1 MTIASSLAPSG
12 TKPINAVEFIKRW
25 HGVEASEL
33 STAQSYVR
41 ELCDVLDLN
50 VPHPTA
56 EKDYMFERPVTFRHG
71 DGTDSPGRID
81 CYRRGAFVLEA
92 KKLFKA
98 PGKGFDDAML
108 RARAQAEAY
117 ARALPATEGRP
128 PFLLVVDVGNVIEV
142 YAEFSRS
149 GATYTPF
156 PDSASHRISLAELT
170 NPDIQARLRAIWL
183 EPLALDP
190 TRTSA
195 KVTRHIAIRLADVA
209 RTLEAAGHSSQAVAG
224 FLTRCLFTMFAEDV
238 GLLPRTSDNQGVFV
252 DMLKRFRDDP
262 ATLGH
267 MLHALW
273 RDMDRGGFS
282 AVLTKEVLRFNGK
295 LFKKPDVLP
304 LQKAQVDLLLEAAQA
319 NWTEVEPAIFGTLLE
334 RALNPIE
341 RHSLGA
347 HYTPRA
353 YVERLVLPTV
363 IEPLRADW
371 ADAQAAALLL
381 ANEAGELEGKKRET
395 RLEAA
400 RDEVRRFHHALT
412 QVRVLDPACGSG
424 NFLYVTLEHMKRLE
438 GEVIDLLAALG
449 DSQQRLD
456 AEGLTVD
463 PHQFLGIEL
472 NPRAAAVAELVL
484 WIGYLQWH
492 FRTRGNARPPQPVLK
507 DFANIEC
514 RDGVLTY
521 ERAEVASDA
530 DGKPIT
536 RWDGITFKTHPV
548 TGEQVPDEALQVTQ
562 WNYINPSKTEWP
574 QADFIIGNPPFIG
587 AAPMR
592 AALGDGYVEALRR
605 VWVEVPNSADFVMYW
620 WEKAAEQVRAGK
632 TRRFGLITTNSL
644 RQTFNRRVVEQHLSA
659 SPSLSLLLA
668 IPDHPW
674 VDNGDGAAVR
684 IAMTVGTAGVFPGKL
699 LKVVNEEYVVGD
711 DAAQLMLD
719 ESKGNIHADLTIGAN
734 VSAAGSLQAMQ
745 GISSPG
751 VKLHGAGFIV
761 TPNEACTL
769 GLGSLAALEKHI
781 RPYRNGRD
789 LTDAPRGVFVI
800 DLFGLSAEDVRD
812 NYPAVYQWLL
822 ERVKP
827 ERDQNNRAT
836 YRDNWWIFGE
846 PRRDLRLA
854 ISDLSRYIVTV
865 ETAKHR
871 TFQFLDASILPDN
884 MLVTI
889 ATDDAF
895 HLGVLSSTVHVTWAL
910 AAGGRLGVG
919 NDPRYNKTRCFETFP
934 FPSDQGNL
942 TPELRARI
950 AVLAERL
957 DAHRKRQQVAHPD
970 LKLTGMYNMLEKLR
984 AGEALTAKD
993 KTIHEQG
1000 LVSVL
1005 KILHDEL
1012 DVAVL
1017 AAYGWSDLTA
1027 SAGEPEAMRAKL
1039 LQRLADLNAERAIE
1053 EAKGT
1058 VRWLRPAYQ
1067 NPTAVQ
1073 STALAGQKQQS
1084 MALGDDD
1091 LQPALTSG
1099 RGTQNAVVWPKALPD
1114 QVRAVSTALIS
1125 APLGLPLSA
1134 LTTHFKGKGQ
1144 WKKDLLPILE
1154 TLAALGRARSNGN
1167 VWYQS

>member
-1 MTIASSLAPSG
+1 MTTAPTLTPSA
-12 TKPINAVEFIKRW
+12 TTPINVVQFIKRW

-41 ELCDVLDLN
+41 ELCDVLQLG

-56 EKDYMFERPVTFRHG
+56 AKDYMFERPVTFRHG
-71 DGTDSPGRID
+71 DGSNSIGRID

-98 PGKGFDDAML
+98 PGKGFDGAML

-117 ARALPATEGRP
+117 ARALPAGEGRP

-156 PDSASHRISLAELT
+156 PDSASHRISLADLT
-170 NPDIQARLRAIWL
+170 KPEIQKRLKAIWL
-183 EPLALDP
+183 EPLSLDP

-195 KVTRHIAIRLADVA
+195 KVTRHIAIRLANVA

-224 FLTRCLFTMFAEDV
+224 FLTRCLFTMFAEDI

-304 LQKAQVDLLLEAAQA
+304 LKKAQIDLLLEAAQA
-319 NWTEVEPAIFGTLLE
+319 NWAEVEPAIFGTLLE
-334 RALNPIE
+334 RALDPIE

-381 ANEAGELEGKKRET
+381 ANEAGELTGKKREAK
-395 RLEAA
+395 LEAA

-438 GEVIDLLAALG
+438 GEVLDLLAALG

-492 FRTRGNARPPQPVLK
+492 FRTRGNAQPPQPVLK

-514 RDGVLTY
+514 RDGVLAY
-521 ERAEVASDA
+521 ERAEPAQDA
-530 DGKPIT
+530 DGRPST
-536 RWDGITFKTHPV
+536 RWDGISFKTHPV
-548 TGEQVPDEALQVTQ
+548 TGEQVPDEAAQVRRL
-562 WNYINPSKTEWP
+562 NYVNPRKAEWP
-574 QADFIIGNPPFIG
+574 QADFIVGNPPFIG
-587 AAPMR
+587 AKYLR
-592 AALGDGYVEALRR
+592 DALGDGYGEALRQ
-605 VWVEVPNSADFVMYW
+605 VWNEVPSSADFVMYW
-620 WEKAAEQVRAGK
+620 WQEAAEQVRTGRA
-632 TRRFGLITTNSL
+632 RRFGFITTNSI
-644 RQTFNRRVVEQHLSA
+644 RQTFNRRVAEQHMTA
-659 SPSLSLLLA
+659 QPPLSLLFV

-674 VDNGDGAAVR
+674 VDSSDGAAVR
-684 IAMTVGTAGVFPGKL
+684 IAMTVGAAGTLPGRL
-699 LKVVNEEYVVGD
+699 LTVAEEEYAADD
-711 DAAQLMLD
+711 DAARLVLV
-719 ESKGNIHADLTIGAN
+719 ERNGSIHADLTMGAN
-734 VSAAGSLQAMQ
+734 VSEATSLQAMQ

-761 TPNEACTL
+761 TPDRARML
-769 GLGSLAALEKHI
+769 GLGSVAGLDKHI
-781 RPYRNGRD
+781 RTYRNGRD
-789 LTDAPRGVFVI
+789 LTDVPRGVCVI
-800 DLFGLSAEDVRD
+800 DLYGLSSEEVRSR
-812 NYPAVYQWLL
+812 YPAVYQWLL

-846 PRRDLRLA
+846 PRRDLRPALA
-854 ISDLSRYIVTV
+854 TLKRYIATPV
-865 ETAKHR
+865 TAKHR
-871 TFQFLDASILPDN
+871 TFQFLDAEILADDA
-884 MLVTI
+884 LICV

-895 HLGVLSSTVHVTWAL
+895 VLGVLSSYVHIIWAL
-910 AAGGRLGVG
+910 ATGSTLEDR
-919 NDPRYNKTRCFETFP
+919 PRYIKTTCLETFP
-934 FPSDQGNL
+934 FPAYDTGL
-942 TPELRARI
+942 TFKLRARI
-950 AVLAERL
+950 SNLAEQIDL
-957 DAHRKRQQVAHPD
+957 HRKRQLTAYPG
-970 LKLTGMYNMLEKLR
+970 LTLTGIYNVLEKLR
-984 AGEALTAKD
+984 VCEPLTIKE

-1000 LVSVL
+1000 LVGVL
-1005 KILHDEL
+1005 KTLHAEL
-1012 DVAVL
+1012 DVVVL
-1017 AAYGWSDLTA
+1017 TAYGWNGLGLAFAADYETT
-1027 SAGEPEAMRAKL
+1027 RAEL
-1039 LQRLADLNAERAIE
+1039 LQRLMALNAKRAAE
-1053 EAKGT
+1053 EAAGT

-1067 NPTAVQ
+1067 NPLTGQLLALPAHEQESMVLDGAAIQ
-1073 STALAGQKQQS
+1073 SG
-1084 MALGDDD
+1084 
-1091 LQPALTSG
+1091 LTSKVSI
-1099 RGTQNAVVWPKALPD
+1099 QNAAPWPKALPD
-1114 QVRAVSTALIS
+1114 QVRAVSTALTS
-1125 APLGLPLSA
+1125 APLGLPLAA
-1134 LTTHFKGKGQ
+1134 LTTQFTGKGQ

-1154 TLAALGRARSNGN
+1154 TLAALGRARSSGN
-1167 VWYQS
+1167 VWHRS